1 MLYSRG
7 SRSHSS
13 RRHRSPPQE
22 VEPIIASAYD
32 IVCDV
37 RSPGEFEEDR
47 VLGST
52 STPVLNNEERAR
64 VGTLYKQVRI
74 AEGPAGRPH
83 HCPFKL
89 DAQPQPPDLCLQW
102 SGERASVSAPVHCF
116 LVLLYHCSAS
126 LRVVVEQGCITPS
139 SGRGCGG
146 IPTGAST
153 LTAPLSVQDAFQAK
167 KLGAA
172 LVAANL
178 SKILLE
184 HFQDAEK

>member
-1 MLYSRG
+1 
-7 SRSHSS
+7 
-13 RRHRSPPQE
+13 
-22 VEPIIASAYD
+22 
-32 IVCDV
+32 
-37 RSPGEFEEDR
+37 
-47 VLGST
+47 
-52 STPVLNNEERAR
+52 
-64 VGTLYKQVRI
+64 
-74 AEGPAGRPH
+74 
-83 HCPFKL
+83 
-89 DAQPQPPDLCLQW
+89 
-102 SGERASVSAPVHCF
+102 
-116 LVLLYHCSAS
+116 
-126 LRVVVEQGCITPS
+126 VVEQGCITPS

>member
-1 MLYSRG
+1 VLYSRG

-89 DAQPQPPDLCLQW
+89 DAQPHSLLTYAYSGPERGHQFQHLYTVSLSSSTTAAPP
-102 SGERASVSAPVHCF
+102 
-116 LVLLYHCSAS
+116 
-126 LRVVVEQGCITPS
+126 
-139 SGRGCGG
+139 
-146 IPTGAST
+146 
-153 LTAPLSVQDAFQAK
+153 
-167 KLGAA
+167 
-172 LVAANL
+172 
-178 SKILLE
+178 
-184 HFQDAEK
+184 